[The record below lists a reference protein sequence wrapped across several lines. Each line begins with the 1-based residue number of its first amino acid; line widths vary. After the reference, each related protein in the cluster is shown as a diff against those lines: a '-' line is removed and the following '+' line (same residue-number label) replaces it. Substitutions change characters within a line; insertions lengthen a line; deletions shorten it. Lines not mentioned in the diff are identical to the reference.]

1 MYAGNRIGGSNPLA
15 SAIKIKKT
23 FRSFFIFICERVR
36 TVGSTGRRSETKENL
51 FSFCEQGGTEEFCFQ
66 KSTGRRS
73 EWQNKSLLLF
83 F

>member
-1 MYAGNRIGGSNPLA
+1 M
-15 SAIKIKKT
+15 
-23 FRSFFIFICERVR
+23 R

-73 EWQNKSLLLF
+73 ETKENLF
-83 F
+83 SFCEQGGTEGFCEAKA

>member
-36 TVGSTGRRSETKENL
+36 TVGSPGRRSETKENL
-51 FSFCEQGGTEEFCFQ
+51 FSFCEQGGTERFYEI
-66 KSTGRRS
+66 KSSHSRFRH
-73 EWQNKSLLLF
+73 
-83 F
+83 